1 MIYYPHFQNT
11 NPDCFEPDN
20 REKLDAHRMAR
31 FTAWTP
37 ERGPDLA
44 FVTPFNI
51 DEPDDRMDL
60 CINAEMWLMRKP
72 EVHIG
77 VYNVREDK
85 QPVTF
90 DIKVREFST
99 YSCLPEDLQVKNEVF
114 KLVHEGTDAHSTSD
128 QERNQKN
135 L

>member
-1 MIYYPHFQNT
+1 
-11 NPDCFEPDN
+11 
-20 REKLDAHRMAR
+20 MAR

-51 DEPDDRMDL
+51 AEPDDRMDL
-60 CINAEMWLMRKP
+60 CINSEMWLMRKP

-85 QPVTF
+85 
-90 DIKVREFST
+90 
-99 YSCLPEDLQVKNEVF
+99 
-114 KLVHEGTDAHSTSD
+114 
-128 QERNQKN
+128 
-135 L
+135 